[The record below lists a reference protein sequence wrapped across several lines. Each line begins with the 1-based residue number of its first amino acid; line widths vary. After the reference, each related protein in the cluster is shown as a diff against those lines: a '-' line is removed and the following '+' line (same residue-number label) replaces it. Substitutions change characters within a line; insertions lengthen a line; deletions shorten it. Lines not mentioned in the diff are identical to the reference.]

1 MFRLLLYRLLIL
13 LLLVLLVAIC
23 AALFSMRGIFGN
35 LEPETMNRQTLIR
48 VIQLRDFRQFS
59 PDLLERLT
67 NRAEQEF
74 GRHSPNRPIFEFSPL
89 EKRIHLYFG
98 SNRSERQSYLEGN
111 LTLMARV
118 RYFQW
123 MHEHQSATLV
133 QRAALMNEVVEDMHY
148 WRELYTDYLRFLE
161 QPEPTLSELQD
172 NFQQMIEDFK
182 EGASPEEVRLI
193 DSFAQSLNRALFASE
208 LQRTI
213 LDWIPPVLWR

>member
-13 LLLVLLVAIC
+13 LLLVLLIAIC

-74 GRHSPNRPIFEFSPL
+74 GRHSPNKPIIELPFL
-89 EKRIHLYFG
+89 EKRIHVYFQA
-98 SNRSERQSYLEGN
+98 NRSIQQSFFENN

-123 MHEHQSATLV
+123 MYEHQSAILA
-133 QRAALMNEVVEDMHY
+133 QRATLMTEVVEDMRY
-148 WRELYTDYLRFLE
+148 WQELYFDYLRYLE
-161 QPEPTLSELQD
+161 QPLPTPLEL
-172 NFQQMIEDFK
+172 IEDFNRMIEEFK
-182 EGASPEEVRLI
+182 VGASPEEIELI
-193 DSFAQSLNRALFASE
+193 DSFAQTLSQKLFFVE
-208 LQRTI
+208 VQNTI
-213 LDWIPPVLWR
+213 FQFFVR